1 MNGTPPRAL
10 RARADEDLA
19 LAQRNRRG
27 ESPFPAETETRPEAH
42 RWGQGVWGQ
51 QCSPGIFTGQKRET
65 IILSCVKVRWE
76 QAERIGRRRGQ

>member
-27 ESPFPAETETRPEAH
+27 GNPFPAETETRPEAH

-51 QCSPGIFTGQKRET
+51 QCSLRHLYRPKKRDYNPVV
-65 IILSCVKVRWE
+65 C
-76 QAERIGRRRGQ
+76 

>member
-27 ESPFPAETETRPEAH
+27 GSPIPAETETRPEKSMGTRSLGTTMQPQAYL
-42 RWGQGVWGQ
+42 Q
-51 QCSPGIFTGQKRET
+51 
-65 IILSCVKVRWE
+65 VK
-76 QAERIGRRRGQ
+76 